1 MKSAMTNAE
10 DAKQQIHDA
19 EERRHQ
25 AMLESDVK
33 SLDRIFAEIAVYSH
47 SNGDRETKAAY
58 LGKIANRAYEYLR
71 INRPEEI
78 ILVQGQTGIVLSQL
92 IADVRVLGEDR
103 HLNNRY
109 LSAWVFHEQRWQ
121 CLAYQPTVL
130 PRS

>member
-1 MKSAMTNAE
+1 MKCAMTDE
-10 DAKQQIHDA
+10 DAKRQIHDA
-19 EERRHQ
+19 EEQRHQ
-25 AMLESDVK
+25 AMLKADVK
-33 SLDRIFAEIAVYSH
+33 SLERIFAEIAIYSH
-47 SNGDRETKAAY
+47 SNGDRETKEAY
-58 LGKIANRAYEYLR
+58 LEKIANRTYEYLKIIR
-71 INRPEEI
+71 AEEI

-130 PRS
+130 PTS